1 MRTKLILSSLILAV
15 SLTSQS
21 LLGEAPAVGLSLRQ
35 QFDSE
40 ISNLQ
45 KNLKA
50 CKKADEQWIVLKKSE
65 AEIKELR
72 ANNPLQI
79 DPDEIYMDLVTSSL
93 KSIPRKGGFKKPDC
107 DAYRTTILAQF
118 EPSPTGKPDDPILP
132 TMNVLDILCRR

>member
-40 ISNLQ
+40 VSNLQ
-45 KNLKA
+45 KNLKD
-50 CKKADEQWIVLKKSE
+50 CKKADEQWIVLKKAE

-72 ANNPLQI
+72 ASSPLQI
-79 DPDEIYMDLVTSSL
+79 DPDEIYMDFVTSSL
-93 KSIPRKGGFKKPDC
+93 KAIPRKGGFKKQDC
-107 DAYRTTILAQF
+107 DAYRTTILAEF
-118 EPSPTGKPDDPILP
+118 DPSPSGRSDEPIAP
-132 TMNVLDILCRR
+132 TLNVLDILCRR

>member
-21 LLGEAPAVGLSLRQ
+21 FLGEAPAVGLSLRQ

-40 ISNLQ
+40 VSNLQ

-50 CKKADEQWIVLKKSE
+50 CKRVSEQWTVLKKAE
-65 AEIKELR
+65 AKIKELR
-72 ANNPLQI
+72 AGNPLQI

-93 KSIPRKGGFKKPDC
+93 KSIPHKAGFKKQNC
-107 DAYRTTILAQF
+107 EAYRTTILAQF
-118 EPSPTGKPDDPILP
+118 DPSPTGKPNDPIAP
-132 TMNVLDILCRR
+132 AMSVLDTLCRF